1 MKREAVIDPS
11 LEKTLLSL
19 HAAMDVGSF
28 WKAIQQLLAAAIPNR
43 LIGLML
49 QPNPI
54 LPMIARWTLP
64 MPDGFFAA
72 EPLENY
78 IAAQQRQRFVRIS
91 DLFSNR
97 SSLMKSAFYRRYMA
111 PQKCAYG
118 VCLFFWKHQRLI
130 CVIAIMRT
138 ATQGDFSP
146 AEMNL
151 LRQLYPQFLTALC
164 RLRSLEREHSLRMD
178 LEEFLSRLPLPT
190 ILLRWNLKP
199 IYQNQAARDF
209 CAVWEKGP
217 EDGATD
223 ESDLTDSV
231 RDFGSM
237 PSAQTTMGARATPY
251 CATNRLQRKTGASS
265 AIAAFASDDS
275 FETAQ
280 FVRRSAA
287 AFSYRVRRFAP
298 SGCSSGAEPAS
309 SRLPHLVR
317 LTRREQ
323 EVARLVCEGRSN
335 QEIAENARLSL
346 PMVKK
351 HLHAIFRKL
360 EVTSRSRLIAL
371 MHVIRVAAIY
381 SSRQLRLVRRLLAN
395 AAAVGDFAMHPSTK
409 DPHRPESAP
418 PDRRCTAD

>member
-1 MKREAVIDPS
+1 MRREDGQMKRTFRVGMNREAVIDPS

-19 HAAMDVGSF
+19 HAAMNLGSF
-28 WKAIQQLLAAAIPNR
+28 WKAIQQLLAAAMPNR

-72 EPLENY
+72 EPLQSY
-78 IAAQQRQRFVRIS
+78 IAAQPRQRFVRIS
-91 DLFSNR
+91 DLFSSR

-111 PQKCAYG
+111 PQRCRHG
-118 VCLFFWKHQRLI
+118 VVLFFWRSQRLI

-138 ATQGDFSP
+138 VTQGDLSP
-146 AEMNL
+146 AEMKL
-151 LRQLYPQFLTALC
+151 LQQLYPQFLTALC

-190 ILLRWNLKP
+190 ILLRWNLKR
-199 IYQNQAARDF
+199 IYQNRAARDF

-217 EDGATD
+217 EEAQLTKATSPIPSEILD
-223 ESDLTDSV
+223 RCRLLKHRWAHAKRPNPPRTGFKEERV
-231 RDFGSM
+231 RHPRS
-237 PSAQTTMGARATPY
+237 PHSRATLHL
-251 CATNRLQRKTGASS
+251 RQLSS
-265 AIAAFASDDS
+265 IGVAQPHFLIECEDLRRQAAP
-275 FETAQ
+275 
-280 FVRRSAA
+280 R
-287 AFSYRVRRFAP
+287 
-298 SGCSSGAEPAS
+298 GGPAS

-323 EVARLVCEGRSN
+323 EVARLVCEGRTN
-335 QEIAENARLSL
+335 QEIADDACLSL

-371 MHVIRVAAIY
+371 MR
-381 SSRQLRLVRRLLAN
+381 
-395 AAAVGDFAMHPSTK
+395 
-409 DPHRPESAP
+409 
-418 PDRRCTAD
+418 

>member
-1 MKREAVIDPS
+1 LRERGEDVQRLKRNPKTGRRREAVIDPS

-64 MPDGFFAA
+64 MSDEFFTA

-78 IAAQQRQRFVRIS
+78 IAAQQSQRFVRIS

-118 VCLFFWKHQRLI
+118 VCLFFWKRQKLI

-138 ATQGDFSP
+138 ATQGDFSS

-151 LRQLYPQFLTALC
+151 IRQLYPQFLTALC

-178 LEEFLSRLPLPT
+178 LEAFLSRLPLPT

-199 IYQNQAARDF
+199 IYQNRAARDF

-217 EDGATD
+217 EDAQLTKAT
-223 ESDLTDSV
+223 SPI
-231 RDFGSM
+231 
-237 PSAQTTMGARATPY
+237 PSEILDRCRLLKQQWAHAQRPIAPQTGLKEDRVHHPRSPHLRATLHLKQLSSCGVAQPHFLIE
-251 CATNRLQRKTGASS
+251 CEDLRRHAVLSTGPAAS
-265 AIAAFASDDS
+265 A
-275 FETAQ
+275 
-280 FVRRSAA
+280 
-287 AFSYRVRRFAP
+287 
-298 SGCSSGAEPAS
+298 
-309 SRLPHLVR
+309 RLPHLVR

-335 QEIAENARLSL
+335 QEIADDACLSL

-371 MHVIRVAAIY
+371 MR
-381 SSRQLRLVRRLLAN
+381 
-395 AAAVGDFAMHPSTK
+395 
-409 DPHRPESAP
+409 
-418 PDRRCTAD
+418 